1 MPEGKWMGDTADFLG
16 CNGFP
21 AIFSGS
27 GLFLGITVTSPVRW
41 HALCCNKEI
50 HKFAS
55 FLNTRDIE
63 GCGAH
68 PGVALVLSPYLDLSR
83 LERGRAWGNYW
94 YFLCFLFF
102 MLAEAWQAW

>member
-1 MPEGKWMGDTADFLG
+1 MSEGKWMGISTHFLVV
-16 CNGFP
+16 
-21 AIFSGS
+21 AIFSGG

-68 PGVALVLSPYLDLSR
+68 PGVALVLSPYLN
-83 LERGRAWGNYW
+83 LERAGA
-94 YFLCFLFF
+94 
-102 MLAEAWQAW
+102 QACLRELLVLSLLSVFHAC